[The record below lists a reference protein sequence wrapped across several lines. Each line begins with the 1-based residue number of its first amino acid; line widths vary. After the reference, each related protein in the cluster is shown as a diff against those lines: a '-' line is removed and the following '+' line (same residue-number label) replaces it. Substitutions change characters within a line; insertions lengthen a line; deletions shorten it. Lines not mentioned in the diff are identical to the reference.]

1 MAQSEHSSAVGYQ
14 VTIGARTFEQTEAD
28 GVQLLVVEDHVD
40 MVDML
45 VMRIGGA
52 EGLPECNFKIGDPV
66 ECSLGKAETPIFKGE
81 VTAIEPGYQVSGT
94 TSVTIRAL
102 DHMHRLCR
110 GRRTR
115 YWEQRVDSQ
124 VIEEVGAECQLA
136 VEADGTLQIRGYI
149 LQRNESNVAFLKR
162 LAARNNFIL
171 RVEGDMLTFKKATFE
186 GTPKVIKMGE
196 NLRSL
201 KFSFNSMDM
210 VQKVVVRGWDP
221 KTKSEVVG
229 SAVPA
234 DLVPIGGGEIGTD
247 IAACFGESIAY
258 VTDIPV
264 TNQIA
269 ATGIAKAELDR
280 LARQFCRG
288 SAAVQGDETVRAGTM
303 VEFAGLPEGQNGKYF
318 VLATRHIISSR
329 TGYTTELTFC
339 SNTMGS

>member
-1 MAQSEHSSAVGYQ
+1 
-14 VTIGARTFEQTEAD
+14 
-28 GVQLLVVEDHVD
+28 
-40 MVDML
+40 
-45 VMRIGGA
+45 
-52 EGLPECNFKIGDPV
+52 
-66 ECSLGKAETPIFKGE
+66 
-81 VTAIEPGYQVSGT
+81 
-94 TSVTIRAL
+94 
-102 DHMHRLCR
+102 
-110 GRRTR
+110 
-115 YWEQRVDSQ
+115 
-124 VIEEVGAECQLA
+124 
-136 VEADGTLQIRGYI
+136 
-149 LQRNESNVAFLKR
+149 
-162 LAARNNFIL
+162 
-171 RVEGDMLTFKKATFE
+171 
-186 GTPKVIKMGE
+186 MGE

-229 SAVPA
+229 TATPG

-258 VTDIPV
+258 LTDIPV

-288 SAAVQGDETVRAGTM
+288 SAAVQGDEKVRAGTM

-339 SNTMGS
+339 SNTMRS